1 MNFFLEKK
9 EKLIP
14 NLDNKKTQI
23 PLRKVKN
30 LYKARI
36 KIKKSIEY
44 WKSNNQQSENLISN
58 AKMNC

>member
-1 MNFFLEKK
+1 MNFLLEKK

-14 NLDNKKTQI
+14 NLDNKRTQI

-36 KIKKSIEY
+36 KIKKKDIVLEV
-44 WKSNNQQSENLISN
+44 KQSTI
-58 AKMNC
+58 